1 MSKPVIAKPAHSS
14 VLSMR
19 DTGPSPEAQISR
31 DIVKRGI
38 IVAPLLVAACWL
50 AWGTN
55 GAWSSAYGVLLVL
68 CNFMLAA
75 GIIATAARV
84 SYAVMLGSMLFGY
97 LIRLAIVAFAIF
109 IVRDASWV
117 DLVALGLTVVVTHIG
132 LLFWEMRYV
141 SASLAFPGVR
151 PVPSNT
157 EEHQ

>member
-1 MSKPVIAKPAHSS
+1 MTAKTSSS
-14 VLSMR
+14 VLAMR

-31 DIVKRGI
+31 DIVKRGV
-38 IVAPLLVAACWL
+38 IVAPVFVVASWL

-55 GAWSSAYGVLLVL
+55 GAWSSAYGLLLVL

-75 GIIATAARV
+75 GIIAVAARV

-97 LIRLAIVAFAIF
+97 LVRLAIVAFAIF
-109 IVRDASWV
+109 VVRDAVWV
-117 DLVALGLTVVVTHIG
+117 DLISLGMTVVVSHIG

-151 PVPSNT
+151 PVPLTT
-157 EEHQ
+157 EEQQ

>member
-1 MSKPVIAKPAHSS
+1 MTINTSSS
-14 VLSMR
+14 VLAMR

-31 DIVKRGI
+31 DIVKRGVM
-38 IVAPLLVAACWL
+38 VAPLFVAVSWL

-55 GAWSSAYGVLLVL
+55 GAVSSAYGLLLVL

-75 GIIATAARV
+75 GIIALAARV

-97 LIRLAIVAFAIF
+97 LVRLAIVAFAIF
-109 IVRDASWV
+109 VVRDAAWV
-117 DLVALGLTVVVTHIG
+117 DLIALGMTVVVSHIG

-151 PVPSNT
+151 PVPLT
-157 EEHQ
+157 TKEHQ

>member
-1 MSKPVIAKPAHSS
+1 MTAKTRSS
-14 VLSMR
+14 VVAMR

-31 DIVKRGI
+31 DIVKRGV
-38 IVAPLLVAACWL
+38 IVAPVFVVASWL

-55 GAWSSAYGVLLVL
+55 GAWSSAYGLLLVL

-75 GIIATAARV
+75 GIIAVAARV

-97 LIRLAIVAFAIF
+97 LVRLAIVAFAIF
-109 IVRDASWV
+109 VVRDAAWV
-117 DLVALGLTVVVTHIG
+117 DLIALGMTVVVSHIG

-151 PVPSNT
+151 PVPLTT
-157 EEHQ
+157 EEQQ